1 MRARNNPHTISGCTS
16 PQLELEVEAMN
27 PRIPIGVVPMDLTIL
42 MPGDRGTETRF
53 LYKQDLVEGRE
64 VGTIDGFGHP
74 QQIWMPVDTQ
84 ERLTDFEAA
93 ADEKRHVGRGA
104 LGRRRLVHFHLMP
117 AVQYRLAAP
126 WITERF
132 CHEPGVD
139 LEVES

>member
-1 MRARNNPHTISGCTS
+1 
-16 PQLELEVEAMN
+16 MN

-93 ADEKRHVGRGA
+93 ADEKRHVGRGHLRRA
-104 LGRRRLVHFHLMP
+104 PARASSLDAGRSRP
-117 AVQYRLAAP
+117 ACRP
-126 WITERF
+126 KGR
-132 CHEPGVD
+132 
-139 LEVES
+139 